1 MKTKI
6 IICLIVVGAIT
17 IFTLQKNVQK
27 ENLFLLE
34 NIDALTSD
42 EGETGG
48 GDHGEIDGTLE
59 PYWELSKQKYWIG
72 DMPYPTEIPC
82 CKEST
87 SPFSG
92 CAKGL
97 DRCRT

>member
-6 IICLIVVGAIT
+6 IICLVVVGAIT

-48 GDHGEIDGTLE
+48 GDHGEIDTTLE
-59 PYWELSKQKYWIG
+59 PYWTLSSKIVTIVTSWG
-72 DMPYPTEIPC
+72 LESTRIPC
-82 CKEST
+82 CEST
-87 SPFSG
+87 MSEFSG

-97 DRCRT
+97 DRC